1 MSRPGP
7 SGGSGS
13 GRSSDQDMRAL
24 LASYARYATL
34 VRSQEEALDRDDMDR
49 FEDLA
54 RAREEIQEELGD
66 GPPPFPEEE
75 ELDSETKRYLE
86 RVWEN
91 FKDALLRDVRLRARL
106 QKMKK
111 DASTNLKTV
120 EGRGDQAKGY
130 LAGDEAN
137 SGERVN
143 KLNVRS

>member
-7 SGGSGS
+7 SGGRGS
-13 GRSSDQDMRAL
+13 GKSSDQDMRAL

-34 VRSQEEALDRDDMDR
+34 VRSQEEALDQDDMDR
-49 FEDLA
+49 FENLA

-66 GPPPFPEEE
+66 GPPPFPEVE
-75 ELDSETKRYLE
+75 ELDSEAKRYLE

-91 FKDALLRDVRLRARL
+91 FRDALLRDTRLRARL
-106 QKMKK
+106 QRMKK

-120 EGRGDQAKGY
+120 EGRGDQAKCY